1 MFSFGSKAMKT
12 KQEKIDITKYGDNS
26 ASGDVDEDLKKNKD
40 ALLNTVIEGG
50 KVAGG
55 AYDDTGFGAVL
66 DKLGVFDAGGKDKS
80 KNIEEE
86 NKIKSDLENSGLS
99 SDPLT
104 VGISK
109 IIKKKIEN
117 NSAPGTSSEEID
129 DMLIEIMQDV
139 EEEVELISSEDDS
152 DDESLEDIE
161 NIIDIASDIDQIL
174 ETNSKL
180 ADQKII
186 DLKNNLNKAESEKK
200 YLEGIVKAYEDAEKK
215 GGILSN
221 AQGISAIK
229 KRLEDA
235 EKTINDL
242 RTELQKYGYEQEEN
256 TDDENTED
264 KEIEDDLTD
273 EKESE
278 EIIEEVIEEVIVLNG
293 TLSDANGGGATKM
306 SMTINI
312 KTGTV
317 SGIIFIRINNDGL
330 KLNMDVPIFGSMNL
344 ETRVINAKSGEMKLS
359 GLLSADSNSANGT
372 ASSEEGSGVWS
383 VSR

>member
-12 KQEKIDITKYGDNS
+12 KQEKIDITKYGDDS
-26 ASGDVDEDLKKNKD
+26 ASGDVYEDLKKNKD

-50 KVAGG
+50 KVVGG

-161 NIIDIASDIDQIL
+161 NIIDIA
-174 ETNSKL
+174 SKL

-312 KTGTV
+312 KTGAV

-359 GLLSADSNSANGT
+359 GLLSADSKSANGT
-372 ASSEEGSGVWS
+372 ASSEEGSVVWS